1 MIGLTAK
8 KDFLLNLLSVR
19 FLIGFL
25 LCLVIIPFTMIV
37 SVDEFEN
44 QMRIYRIDQ
53 QNAENELQKIR
64 VYSELRPTIV
74 KKPEVLSIFSKG
86 ISQNIGNTTKVTFG
100 EYPLLPSG
108 HTSSRDNPL
117 LNAFFSLDFATV
129 IAIIIS
135 LLALIFSYDTF
146 TREREN
152 GNMKL
157 IFTTRAGRI
166 SFIFGKLAGLLLT
179 LLPILIF
186 CYLLAY
192 LIVVVSPDVSLSS
205 SDQAGIALLLLTSVI
220 YMLVFILLG
229 MLISALATH
238 SSSSIILCL
247 LSWIGFLFLIPN
259 MATYISQ
266 SISRTPLY
274 DNIQAS
280 INKSHIDFEKQRWD
294 IMNKNA
300 QEIGVSISWW
310 NHIEGKDGFEMIT
323 GGSWEVAKVH
333 QKCNSLSEPLRVKLA
348 DKMWMAQKEYLDKL
362 IRQQQVQQYLS
373 WLSPAELFGQATN
386 ALCRTDM
393 NSFLKYMES
402 QRDYR
407 KKIILYFTDNNLFES
422 FAYFTPQPESDFPTQ
437 QELVDFY
444 AGKGGRTHPE
454 NLMSYTNSDINAD
467 NLPRFVYEMSTSGET
482 LKESLSR
489 LAALLGISML
499 LLLSTIA
506 VFMKYDIR

>member
-1 MIGLTAK
+1 MIWLTAK
-8 KDFLLNLLSVR
+8 KDFLLNLMSIRL
-19 FLIGFL
+19 LIGFI

-44 QMRIYRIDQ
+44 QMRIYRTDQ
-53 QNAENELQKIR
+53 QNAENELKYIR

-117 LNAFFSLDFATV
+117 LNAFFSSDFATV

-192 LIVVVSPDVSLSS
+192 LIVVVSPDVSMSS
-205 SDQAGIALLLLTSVI
+205 SDRTGITLLLLASFI

-280 INKSHIDFEKQRWD
+280 INKSHIDFEKQRWN
-294 IMNKNA
+294 ILEKK
-300 QEIGVSISWW
+300 
-310 NHIEGKDGFEMIT
+310 HLK
-323 GGSWEVAKVH
+323 
-333 QKCNSLSEPLRVKLA
+333 SL
-348 DKMWMAQKEYLDKL
+348 
-362 IRQQQVQQYLS
+362 
-373 WLSPAELFGQATN
+373 
-386 ALCRTDM
+386 
-393 NSFLKYMES
+393 
-402 QRDYR
+402 
-407 KKIILYFTDNNLFES
+407 
-422 FAYFTPQPESDFPTQ
+422 
-437 QELVDFY
+437 
-444 AGKGGRTHPE
+444 
-454 NLMSYTNSDINAD
+454 
-467 NLPRFVYEMSTSGET
+467 
-482 LKESLSR
+482 
-489 LAALLGISML
+489 
-499 LLLSTIA
+499 
-506 VFMKYDIR
+506 